1 MTGFLGVVPSFL
13 KVLAGM
19 HNEIVGDIKR
29 ATDTVAGISGRVQL
43 THGSFTSKFNDTLQ
57 EFATTRSSTG
67 TGLQG
72 VTSGLANN
80 LLAAAGAYLK
90 ADDGLAGV
98 IDKIFG

>member
-57 EFATTRSSTG
+57 EFETTRSSTG
-67 TGLQG
+67 TGLQESPADWPIICSQPPAP
-72 VTSGLANN
+72 TSRPTMA
-80 LLAAAGAYLK
+80 
-90 ADDGLAGV
+90 
-98 IDKIFG
+98 

>member
-1 MTGFLGVVPSFL
+1 MTGILGVVPSFL

-19 HNEIVGDIKR
+19 QNELAGELKS
-29 ATDTVAGISGRVQL
+29 ATSVATGISQRVQI
-43 THGSFTSKFNDTLQ
+43 THGSFTSKFNDTLV
-57 EFATTRSSTG
+57 EFETTRNSTG

-80 LLAAAGAYLK
+80 LFSAASAYLNS
-90 ADDGLAGV
+90 DQGLAGI

>member
-43 THGSFTSKFNDTLQ
+43 TTSKFNDTLQ
-57 EFATTRSSTG
+57 EFETTRSSTG